1 MEELQKL
8 KSDSEVSMSFTSKCV
23 YNHELLELYSD
34 FLYCLAT
41 TLDFHKLKCIGF
53 VNDL

>member
-8 KSDSEVSMSFTSKCV
+8 KSDSEVSMSITSKCV
-23 YNHELLELYSD
+23 YNHELLELYND

-41 TLDFHKLKCIGF
+41 TLDFHKL
-53 VNDL
+53 

>member
-23 YNHELLELYSD
+23 YVTGQIYIQVIIFNPGQLL
-34 FLYCLAT
+34 T
-41 TLDFHKLKCIGF
+41 T
-53 VNDL
+53 